1 MNHVIYVEIK
11 GGGGVEGRA
20 KREGGGEVGPFLKA
34 PVPAITLKFY

>member
-11 GGGGVEGRA
+11 GGGVLKGGR
-20 KREGGGEVGPFLKA
+20 KGRGGEVGPFLKA